1 MVVHI
6 RGLMVIATLSFLLLA
21 AVVAV
26 HAQGTDIIGELDAL
40 KYRANDLSGRME
52 NEVLDLRGA
61 YGTVNS
67 TRALSADD
75 RTHVRS
81 MADKAVKD
89 AGGWDGEITDIRRG
103 LWDVESRYD
112 ARQMSRVNATIAEG
126 RMDILRHDLDRLQG
140 MSTEARIL
148 ADRIMRGA

>member
-6 RGLMVIATLSFLLLA
+6 RGLMVVAALSFLLLA

-26 HAQGTDIIGELDAL
+26 HAQGTDIMGELDAL

-61 YGTVNS
+61 YDTVNS

-75 RTHVRS
+75 RTQVRS

-89 AGGWDGEITDIRRG
+89 ASGWDGEITDIRRG

-112 ARQMSRVNATIAEG
+112 ARRMSRVNATIAEG

-148 ADRIMRGA
+148 ADRIVRGA